1 MPDYTTGRA
10 TPIKNRNFLAPVG
23 FKFTLDRAKSVSFF
37 CNQANIPDITLGVA
51 EQPTWLKDIP
61 VPGDKIQF
69 IDGDVFCSDADISGS
84 VKGKITVSQLLSL
97 KASAKLDGDIVTN
110 KLAIEPGCSFSGSC
124 SMGAVIKDIKHVE
137 KQQKEQG
144 NQEKTA

>member
-1 MPDYTTGRA
+1 MFSNNMKKSTE
-10 TPIKNRNFLAPVG
+10 TPSVVNIISSSTQINGDIVSKNDIRIDGSLKGSVKIDGKLVVG
-23 FKFTLDRAKSVSFF
+23 DEG
-37 CNQANIPDITLGVA
+37 I
-51 EQPTWLKDIP
+51 
-61 VPGDKIQF
+61 

-124 SMGAVIKDIKHVE
+124 SMGAVIKDIKHIE